1 MADFSCSGSATTK
14 NRSYRRNLDQNYLS
28 GPIPSFIGQLTAL
41 TELHVGFNPLSG
53 SLPKELGNL
62 TNLNLLGISLTNF
75 SGQLPEELGNLTK
88 LRQLYTDSAGLSGP
102 FPSTLSRLKNLK
114 LLRASDNNFTG
125 TIPDFIGSLSNLE
138 DLAFQDYSFA
148 VDCGSNRSIRVS
160 DNTMYELDST
170 NLGDS
175 SYYVTSQTRWGVS
188 NVGKL
193 FQAPNDSKIIHSG
206 EKIQNA
212 VDSELFQTA
221 EDVAVV
227 SKILWLD

>member
-1 MADFSCSGSATTK
+1 M
-14 NRSYRRNLDQNYLS
+14 
-28 GPIPSFIGQLTAL
+28 TA
-41 TELHVGFNPLSG
+41 
-53 SLPKELGNL
+53 
-62 TNLNLLGISLTNF
+62 
-75 SGQLPEELGNLTK
+75 
-88 LRQLYTDSAGLSGP
+88 
-102 FPSTLSRLKNLK
+102 
-114 LLRASDNNFTG
+114 
-125 TIPDFIGSLSNLE
+125 
-138 DLAFQDYSFA
+138 DYSFA

-221 EDVAVV
+221 RMSPSSLRYYGLGLENGNYTVLLQFAELGFPDTPTWQSLGRRFFDIYIQV
-227 SKILWLD
+227 